1 MKKKY
6 VIPSAVFIVITLLV
20 CFKITTSFDIMTYH
34 FFLDKSPKL
43 LVSLASIVSFLAS
56 PTGLLAITV
65 ILIFFLPTNKQRKY
79 LVLDVIISAF
89 IIIISKN
96 IFARQRPLL
105 GQKLL
110 PTSYSYP
117 SGHSLTTITYF
128 GFLLYLTLK
137 SKLPKNKKLLINI
150 IIILLLFLIPI
161 SRVII
166 GVHYISDVI
175 AGIILGYICLEIF
188 IKIYEL
194 DKKEKV
200 EKPLYNTISYAIEG
214 IISTMK
220 EERNMTIHI
229 LMMFLVITAGI
240 IFHISYLEWIICLIL
255 CGLILTLELIN
266 TAIENVVDLVTVENN
281 KKAKIAKDSAA
292 GAVLIMS
299 IFASIIGLIIF
310 LPKIFIS

>member
-1 MKKKY
+1 MKESELDMRMDKSTKF
-6 VIPSAVFIVITLLV
+6 SAKDVVNNYEEEKLANIIYEYGEEKFSRRIAKNI
-20 CFKITTSFDIMTYH
+20 CEFRKSKDIETTSELVEIIE
-34 FFLDKSPKL
+34 KS
-43 LVSLASIVSFLAS
+43 V
-56 PTGLLAITV
+56 
-65 ILIFFLPTNKQRKY
+65 
-79 LVLDVIISAF
+79 
-89 IIIISKN
+89 
-96 IFARQRPLL
+96 
-105 GQKLL
+105 
-110 PTSYSYP
+110 
-117 SGHSLTTITYF
+117 
-128 GFLLYLTLK
+128 
-137 SKLPKNKKLLINI
+137 PKNKNSGHPAKRTFQAIRIEVNN
-150 IIILLLFLIPI
+150 
-161 SRVII
+161 
-166 GVHYISDVI
+166 
-175 AGIILGYICLEIF
+175 EI
-188 IKIYEL
+188 
-194 DKKEKV
+194 
-200 EKPLYNTISYAIEG
+200 KPLYNTISYAIEG